1 MAQVFSA
8 ALVLIT
14 SCDCY
19 KTVHF
24 IFILVILFLSILV
37 GVFSAFKNE
46 GGGANKKDN
55 RV

>member
-1 MAQVFSA
+1 MTQVFSA
-8 ALVLIT
+8 VLVLIT

-19 KTVHF
+19 KTVSF
-24 IFILVILFLSILV
+24 IIRFFILILSILV
-37 GVFSAFKNE
+37 GVFSAFTNE